1 LEKRA
6 EQDLSGSKG
15 GGGKEEGVWDS
26 GGEMAQT
33 IFIPV
38 NKRVNNKKRKKE
50 FNMDREEG
58 QEYFLWVLFTRILF
72 YSSTVMR

>member
-1 LEKRA
+1 
-6 EQDLSGSKG
+6 
-15 GGGKEEGVWDS
+15 
-26 GGEMAQT
+26 MAQT